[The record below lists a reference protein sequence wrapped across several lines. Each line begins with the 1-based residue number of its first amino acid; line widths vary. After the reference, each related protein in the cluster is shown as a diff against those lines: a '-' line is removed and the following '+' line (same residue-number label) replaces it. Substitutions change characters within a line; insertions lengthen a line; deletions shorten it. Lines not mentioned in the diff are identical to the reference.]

1 MKYAIPSPQAKGFL
15 RRLRSAQ
22 QIALKKTDPDE
33 NTIDAMCDY
42 LLPFIVEPEDRDE
55 ARTALLDASKE
66 EYEEL
71 MRFVNGGGAENPT
84 APGESGTS

>member
-1 MKYAIPSPQAKGFL
+1 
-15 RRLRSAQ
+15 
-22 QIALKKTDPDE
+22 
-33 NTIDAMCDY
+33 MCDY

-55 ARTALLDASKE
+55 ARTALLDASQE